1 MNLLLNIFNRY
12 KYMKK
17 LISMTMLTLG
27 LSSFSHANQN
37 LYALNS
43 AESEA
48 YLVNVQQGRGNQSI
62 CTYRSATRLFGVH
75 QVQASMQNGCLRQV
89 AYMATY
95 DGGGILRVLGTSNRL
110 SVKRMGYRPSTA
122 STPSRTSGALNMQ
135 KTGCNNPN
143 VSETFD
149 PSTGEHTN
157 CRTGKVTISPEIQML
172 KEKGLWNKK

>member
-1 MNLLLNIFNRY
+1 
-12 KYMKK
+12 MKK

-62 CTYRSATRLFGVH
+62 CTYRSVTRLFGVH

-95 DGGGILRVLGTSNRL
+95 DGGDFTCTRNIKSLVCKKDGVSSINGIYT
-110 SVKRMGYRPSTA
+110 
-122 STPSRTSGALNMQ
+122 
-135 KTGCNNPN
+135 
-143 VSETFD
+143 
-149 PSTGEHTN
+149 
-157 CRTGKVTISPEIQML
+157 
-172 KEKGLWNKK
+172 